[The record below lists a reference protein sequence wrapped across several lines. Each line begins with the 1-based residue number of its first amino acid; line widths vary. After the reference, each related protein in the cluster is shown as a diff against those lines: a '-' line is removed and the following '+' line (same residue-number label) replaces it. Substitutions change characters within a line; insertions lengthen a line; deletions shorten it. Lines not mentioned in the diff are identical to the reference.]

1 MVKGGVLII
10 NKDSLLRRKSMY
22 LNPNIYID
30 KTEQIMNGG
39 LYFNRF
45 FWVLAAL
52 FPKHDVWYEQLS
64 AEEIRLASKRNV

>member
-1 MVKGGVLII
+1 
-10 NKDSLLRRKSMY
+10 
-22 LNPNIYID
+22 
-30 KTEQIMNGG
+30 MNGG

-64 AEEIRLASKRNV
+64 ADEIRLASKRNV